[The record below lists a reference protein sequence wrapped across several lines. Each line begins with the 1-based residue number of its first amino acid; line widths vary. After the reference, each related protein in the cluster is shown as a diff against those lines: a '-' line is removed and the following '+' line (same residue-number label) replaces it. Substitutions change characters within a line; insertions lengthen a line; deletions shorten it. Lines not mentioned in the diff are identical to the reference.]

1 MMGFRIVID
10 CIEIKIIEQRPRT
23 IISRRSHLLIRAN
36 LARGSLGRRIR
47 RRRCADRI
55 GVQSPVIL
63 VGTELALE
71 PKVGVLEE
79 DAGVE
84 EARTADS
91 ELVKGGPAA
100 SRLGGAGKESG
111 DDGGDDLVA
120 LGLPADVSDH
130 GGELGAGA
138 GEPSPVPRVL
148 LELEEDVQNDVVGEL
163 REQGSGHR
171 ISNLSEK

>member
-1 MMGFRIVID
+1 MGFRIVID

-23 IISRRSHLLIRAN
+23 IISRGTTLLIRAN
-36 LARGSLGRRIR
+36 LARGRLGRRLR
-47 RRRCADRI
+47 RRRYAERT

-79 DAGVE
+79 DAGME
-84 EARTADS
+84 EAGAADS
-91 ELVKGGPAA
+91 ELVKSGPAA
-100 SRLGGAGKESG
+100 GRLGGAGKEIG
-111 DDGGDDLVA
+111 DDGRNDLVA

-148 LELEEDVQNDVVGEL
+148 LELEEDVHNDVVGEL
-163 REQGSGHR
+163 REESSGHR
-171 ISNLSEK
+171 NSNLSEK

>member
-1 MMGFRIVID
+1 M
-10 CIEIKIIEQRPRT
+10 C
-23 IISRRSHLLIRAN
+23 L
-36 LARGSLGRRIR
+36 
-47 RRRCADRI
+47 
-55 GVQSPVIL
+55 SPLIL

-79 DAGVE
+79 DAGVQE
-84 EARTADS
+84 TGAADS
-91 ELVKGGPAA
+91 KLVKGGPAA
-100 SRLGGAGKESG
+100 GRLGGAGKEIG
-111 DDGGDDLVA
+111 NDGRNDLVA

-148 LELEEDVQNDVVGEL
+148 LELEEDVQKYIVGEL

-171 ISNLSEK
+171 NSNLSEK